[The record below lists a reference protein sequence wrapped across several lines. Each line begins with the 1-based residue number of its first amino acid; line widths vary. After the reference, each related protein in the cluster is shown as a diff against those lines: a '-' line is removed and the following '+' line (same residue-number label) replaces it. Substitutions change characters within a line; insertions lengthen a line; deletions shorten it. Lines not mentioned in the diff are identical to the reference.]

1 MSDGST
7 LTLYNETSL
16 GIVPPAL
23 LRWLIVS
30 MQNRRSA
37 AAYDS
42 SSLWSLMLS
51 HPRAVLVALC
61 LLMYLPGLASL
72 PPLDRDE
79 SRFTQATKQMI
90 ETGDFIEIR
99 FQEEPRNKKPVGIHW
114 MQSITAGWLSSE
126 PHNSIWAY
134 RLPSLIAGI
143 LATLFVFGLGRRLFD
158 DEVGLISA
166 GLLASSLLLIG
177 EAHIA
182 KTDAVLLAC
191 VTGAQLLIAQFFVA
205 ARQGAEQPRLRYS
218 ALLGLAVGLGI
229 LVKGP
234 MILFFIGLSV
244 FALSFWERRWAWIM
258 TMRPIFGLGIIV
270 MLNVP
275 WLVAIGLVTNG
286 QYFSD
291 AIGLDFL
298 GKVSGSAEGHW
309 GPPGYYLVSILFGF
323 WPGWLFLAPGIVY
336 AMARMREGAV
346 RFLIA
351 WIVPAWIIL
360 ELLPTKL
367 PHYPLPLYPAL
378 AMLCGAAVM
387 AGVRESRTFLD
398 NLPVRIGALLWVIVS
413 MALTGAL
420 VVYLPSTYGS
430 GSGILL
436 WIMAL
441 PIIGA
446 AGASVFFLLRGE
458 GENASISAIATGA
471 LFAAIAMAAVAPQLE
486 QLMLSVRSAELI
498 SRSGAAP
505 SAVVAAGYHEPSLV
519 FLVGTKMKLVPKG
532 SEAADF
538 LTKTPNSVALVED
551 GLLPD
556 FQQYLVKNNFSADAI
571 GNIKGINYSKRGNV
585 VSLTLYKLRK
595 TGP

>member
-1 MSDGST
+1 
-7 LTLYNETSL
+7 
-16 GIVPPAL
+16 
-23 LRWLIVS
+23 
-30 MQNRRSA
+30 
-37 AAYDS
+37 
-42 SSLWSLMLS
+42 
-51 HPRAVLVALC
+51 
-61 LLMYLPGLASL
+61 MYLPGIATI

-143 LATLFVFGLGRRLFD
+143 IATLFVFGIGRKLFD

-166 GLLASSLLLIG
+166 GLMASSLLLIG

-191 VTGAQLLIAQFFVA
+191 VAGAQFLIAHFFLA

-218 ALLGLAVGLGI
+218 ALLGLATGLGI

-234 MILFFIGLSV
+234 MILFFVGISV
-244 FALSFWERRWAWIM
+244 FALSFWERRWAWISS
-258 TMRPIFGLGIIV
+258 MRPIFGLGIVI
-270 MLNVP
+270 LINVP

-286 QYFSD
+286 EYFKE

-309 GPPGYYLVSILFGF
+309 GPPGYYLITVLIGF
-323 WPGWLFLAPGIVY
+323 WPGWLFLAPGVLY
-336 AMARMREGAV
+336 SLARIREGSV
-346 RFLIA
+346 RFLLA
-351 WIVPAWIIL
+351 WLVPAWIIL

-378 AMLCGAAVM
+378 ALLCGAAVM
-387 AGVRESRTFLD
+387 AGVRESRSFLD
-398 NLPVRIGALLWVIVS
+398 HFSVRLVAVVWIMIT

-420 VVYLPSTYGS
+420 LVYLPSTYGS
-430 GSGILL
+430 GSSIIL
-436 WIMAL
+436 WILAL

-446 AGASVFFLLRGE
+446 AGAAVLFLLRGE
-458 GENASISAIATGA
+458 GENASIAAIAAGA
-471 LFAAIAMAAVAPQLE
+471 VFAAIAMAAVAPRLE
-486 QLMLSVRSAELI
+486 QFMVSVKAADLV
-498 SRSGAAP
+498 SRAGAIP
-505 SAVVAAGYHEPSLV
+505 SAVAATGYHEPSLV
-519 FLVGTKMKLVPKG
+519 FLIGTKMKLVTTG
-532 SEAADF
+532 ADAADF

-551 GLLPD
+551 NQLAG
-556 FQQYLVKNNFSADAI
+556 FQQYLTQKNFSADAI
-571 GNIKGINYSKRGNV
+571 GTVRGLNYSKRGNSI
-585 VSLTLYKLRK
+585 SLTLYRLRK